1 MKSKRNYLPIVLA
14 ILVSL
19 QVNAQ
24 TNTFKLEDLNRLT
37 SLSSLSISLDGDL
50 VIFMTSN
57 RNMETNRFDRALM
70 LMDIQTKKQT
80 KVGDQLK
87 GVSSPTWTTD
97 GKGISFLATGEKGR
111 QLHVWNVKSGE
122 SKIILD
128 EQPSIVRYAWS
139 PDGKQLAYFVKE
151 SKENEGGNKFNDSF
165 EVGSNDFLVTA
176 TTPKTSVWLVDGD
189 GKNSKKITPDD
200 FTVATGLSTS
210 SISWSPDNKKIAF
223 TRYPSANSGD
233 SDLGRN
239 FIYDLDSK
247 ELKQLTNNTQRES
260 SPVFNADGRSV
271 VYRYPRKGFPSN
283 MSDLHQVSIETGDI
297 KNISQSLNKPSS
309 GITWLKDGST
319 LVRAID
325 KWGNMI
331 YKLEDGKNTK
341 INIGDLASVS
351 SFSVSK
357 DGKMVLTAVKKDYPV
372 EIYYKADFNADP
384 IPLTEFNS
392 FVKNLNLGQQEG
404 LEWASNKGL
413 TPNGIITYP
422 PDFDP
427 KKKYPLVLQIHGG
440 PSASSLLG
448 FSPITQAMAAKG
460 WIVFQPN
467 YRGSTNMGNE
477 FQSAISKDPSEG
489 PGHDV
494 ITGVNVLKEKP
505 YVDENK
511 IAVSGWSYGGWMT
524 SWLIGRYPDVWTAA
538 VAGAAPVDFTDM
550 YSLNDLNR
558 MRRHAI
564 VESPYVDDNLKWAY
578 ANSPISNFSKL
589 KTPTLIM
596 SKTGDYRVTITGSY
610 KLYGALRD
618 NDVPV
623 EFIAYPGPGHFPR
636 DPVRSLDVYT
646 RWIGW
651 LDKYLGAEDG
661 ELKASLEDR

>member
-1 MKSKRNYLPIVLA
+1 MKSKKNYSLLGLA
-14 ILVSL
+14 IFLSL
-19 QVNAQ
+19 QICAQ

-37 SLSSLSISLDGDL
+37 SLSSLEISPDGES

-57 RNMETNRFDRALM
+57 RNMETNSFDRALI
-70 LMDIQTKKQT
+70 LMDIRTKEQT
-80 KVGDQLK
+80 KVGNQLK
-87 GVSSPTWTTD
+87 GVSSPTWTAD
-97 GKGISFLATGEKGR
+97 GKGISFLATGEKGK
-111 QLHVWNVKSGE
+111 QLIVWNVKSGE

-128 EQPSIVRYAWS
+128 EQPSITRYAWS
-139 PDGKQLAYFVKE
+139 PDGKQIAYFVKE
-151 SKENEGGNKFNDSF
+151 SKDIEKRNKFNDSF
-165 EVGSNDFLVTA
+165 EVGSNDFLVESS
-176 TTPKTSVWLVDGD
+176 TPKTSMWLVNGD
-189 GKNSKKITPDD
+189 GNNPRKITPEDY
-200 FTVATGLSTS
+200 TVATGLSTS
-210 SISWSPDNKKIAF
+210 SISWSPDGKKIAF
-223 TRYPSANSGD
+223 TKYPTANSGD

-239 FIYDLDSK
+239 FVYHLDSK
-247 ELKQLTNNTQRES
+247 ELKAATTNTQRES
-260 SPVFNADGRSV
+260 SAIFSADGKSV
-271 VYRYPRKGFPSN
+271 VYRYPREGFSSN
-283 MSDLHQVSIETGDI
+283 MSDLHQVDLETGEI
-297 KNISQSLNKPSS
+297 SNISKTLNKPSS

-319 LVRAID
+319 LVRSID

-331 YKLEDGKNTK
+331 YTLKGDENTK

-351 SFSVSK
+351 SFSISK
-357 DGKMVLTAVKKDYPV
+357 NERMVLTAVKKDSPV
-372 EIYYKADFNADP
+372 EIYFKANLDANP
-384 IPLTEFNS
+384 VLLTDFNS
-392 FVKNLNLGQQEG
+392 FVRDLSLGMQEG
-404 LEWASNKGL
+404 IEWTSNKGL
-413 TPNGIITYP
+413 TPTGIITYP

-448 FSPITQAMAAKG
+448 FSPVTQAMAAKG

-467 YRGSTNMGNE
+467 YRGSTNLGNE

-494 ITGVNVLKEKP
+494 IMGVNVLKEKP
-505 YVDENK
+505 YVDGSK

-524 SWLIGRYPDVWTAA
+524 SWLLGRYPDVWTAA

-558 MRRHAI
+558 MRRHSI
-564 VESPYVDDNLKWAY
+564 VESPYVGENLTWAY

-651 LDKYLGAEDG
+651 LDKYLGSDNG
-661 ELKASLEDR
+661 ELKASIEDR

>member
-1 MKSKRNYLPIVLA
+1 MS
-14 ILVSL
+14 
-19 QVNAQ
+19 AQ

-37 SLSSLSISLDGDL
+37 SLSSLEISPNGESL
-50 VIFMTSN
+50 IFMTSN
-57 RNMETNRFDRALM
+57 RKMETNSFDRALIH
-70 LMDIQTKKQT
+70 MDIQTKKQT
-80 KVGDQLK
+80 KIGDQLK
-87 GVSSPTWTTD
+87 GVSSPSWTAD
-97 GKGISFLATGEKGR
+97 GTGISFLATGESGK
-111 QLHVWNVKSGE
+111 QLHVWNLKSGE
-122 SKIILD
+122 SKIVLD
-128 EQPSIVRYAWS
+128 AQPSVTRYAWS
-139 PDGKQLAYFVKE
+139 PDGKQLAHFVKE
-151 SKENEGGNKFNDSF
+151 SEESEEENKFNDSF
-165 EVGSNDFLVTA
+165 EVGSNHFLVDA
-176 TTPKTSVWLVDGD
+176 STPGTSVWLVNGD
-189 GKNSKKITPDD
+189 GSNPRKITPED

-210 SISWSPDNKKIAF
+210 SISWSPDGNKIAF
-223 TRYPSANSGD
+223 TKFPTTNSGD

-239 FIYDLDSK
+239 FMYDVNSK
-247 ELKQLTNNTQRES
+247 ELKPITSNTQRES
-260 SPVFNADGRSV
+260 SAMFSADGKSV
-271 VYRYPRKGFPSN
+271 IYRYPREGFPSN
-283 MSDLHQVSIETGDI
+283 MSDLHQVNLATGKI
-297 KNISQSLNKPSS
+297 NNFSKSLNKPSS
-309 GITWLKDGST
+309 GIAWLKDGST

-331 YKLEDGKNTK
+331 YKIKGTTNTK
-341 INIGDLASVS
+341 INTGDLASVS

-357 DGKMVLTAVKKDYPV
+357 NEVMVLTAVKKDYPV
-372 EIYYKADFNADP
+372 EIYYKADLNADP
-384 IPLTEFNS
+384 IQLTDFNS
-392 FVKNLNLGQQEG
+392 FVKELNLGQQEG
-404 LEWASNKGL
+404 LEWTSSKGL
-413 TPNGIITYP
+413 TPTGIITYP
-422 PDFDP
+422 PNFDP

-448 FSPITQAMAAKG
+448 FSPVTQAMAAKG

-505 YVDENK
+505 YVDETK

-524 SWLIGRYPDVWTAA
+524 SWLIGRYPDVWATA

-564 VESPYVDDNLKWAY
+564 VESPYVGDNLMWAY

-596 SKTGDYRVTITGSY
+596 SKTGDFRVTITGSY

-618 NDVPV
+618 NNVPV

-636 DPVRSLDVYT
+636 DPVRSLDVYS

-651 LDKYLGAEDG
+651 LDKYLGSDEDK
-661 ELKASLEDR
+661 LKASIEDR